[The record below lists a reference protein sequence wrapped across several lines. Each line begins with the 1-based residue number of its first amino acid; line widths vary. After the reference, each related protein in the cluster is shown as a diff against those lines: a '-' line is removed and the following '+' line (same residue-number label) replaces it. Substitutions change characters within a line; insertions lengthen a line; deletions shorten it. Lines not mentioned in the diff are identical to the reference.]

1 MAPLVHQQ
9 ASQRVPNCPI
19 QLPGARDRHRRRPQA
34 IVVCVSR
41 RTSTQHLRPLQQ
53 VYESPRI
60 PYITYRIAFG
70 RTKSSSLFVNGRVS
84 GSQLFKTLP
93 GLLMR
98 ANLNQEIEIESSTAA
113 FHSARRMCR
122 PLLVPR
128 LGTCHLRSWLP
139 VSLCLS
145 SRLSSHTPGPTP
157 DAVDHL
163 KDYIPRCC
171 STSALRKVSNRAGFD
186 VHVCGVR
193 DSTTLFFSFR
203 LLIVVAAQCLPFDA
217 RGIGAKI
224 GSENMTAGI
233 AIGTGEYGYERDR
246 DDDHYSRGT
255 YDRNRDPNRD
265 YDGGQVEETRSRPRL
280 WKEEGSRDRYDRDGD
295 KSRDLS
301 VKLGMFAPTSTSRC
315 SSGGEASSCGT
326 KPTNSP
332 APNLKQSS
340 TGLTSFCCKSSF
352 KRRVRICLYTLLLE

>member
-9 ASQRVPNCPI
+9 ASQRVRIVQFSSQEPEI
-19 QLPGARDRHRRRPQA
+19 DTDAGLRRRSSS
-34 IVVCVSR
+34 VFSR

-70 RTKSSSLFVNGRVS
+70 RTKSSSLFVNGTVS

-128 LGTCHLRSWLP
+128 LGTCHPRSRLP

-171 STSALRKVSNRAGFD
+171 STSALRKVSNRADSTSTFAE
-186 VHVCGVR
+186 VR

-265 YDGGQVEETRSRPRL
+265 YDGGQVEESRSRPRL
-280 WKEEGSRDRYDRDGD
+280 WKEEGLAIGMTEMATSLAISPSNSGCSRPHPPPA
-295 KSRDLS
+295 
-301 VKLGMFAPTSTSRC
+301 VPAAAKLPPA
-315 SSGGEASSCGT
+315 
-326 KPTNSP
+326 
-332 APNLKQSS
+332 APNQR
-340 TGLTSFCCKSSF
+340 THRHRT
-352 KRRVRICLYTLLLE
+352 